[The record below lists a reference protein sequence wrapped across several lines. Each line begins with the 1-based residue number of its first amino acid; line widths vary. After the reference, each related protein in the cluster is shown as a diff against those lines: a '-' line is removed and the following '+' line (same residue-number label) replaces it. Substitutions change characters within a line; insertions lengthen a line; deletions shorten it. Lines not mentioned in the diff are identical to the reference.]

1 MHGTNHHQLFF
12 LIAQFLPI
20 LSFYSLV
27 EKSTGAHIPRE
38 NDANGVR

>member
-1 MHGTNHHQLFF
+1 MHGTNNQHQLFLF
-12 LIAQFLPI
+12 AQFLSK

-27 EKSTGAHIPRE
+27 ENSTGAHIPRE